1 MKKRGDNIVELSSLG
16 RPVNVDGE
24 IKSTKILKKIGKEY
38 GKGNIQCANYF
49 ICRCHHT

>member
-24 IKSTKILKKIGKEY
+24 IKSTKILKNRERIWKRQY
-38 GKGNIQCANYF
+38 TVC
-49 ICRCHHT
+49 